1 MKSTL
6 QQLQTRYQGSVDT
19 LKAIQEA
26 IKDYGDTMTA
36 MMIVGKPVYDRR
48 GIIGKV
54 TRLAGVDAVEIYSG
68 AEVGHDC
75 FVNVVVVN
83 EASC

>member
-1 MKSTL
+1 MKRTL
-6 QQLQTRYQGSVDT
+6 EQLSKAYKSQSETF
-19 LKAIQEA
+19 KAIQEA
-26 IKDYGDTMTA
+26 IKDYGNTMTA

-83 EASC
+83 ESAC